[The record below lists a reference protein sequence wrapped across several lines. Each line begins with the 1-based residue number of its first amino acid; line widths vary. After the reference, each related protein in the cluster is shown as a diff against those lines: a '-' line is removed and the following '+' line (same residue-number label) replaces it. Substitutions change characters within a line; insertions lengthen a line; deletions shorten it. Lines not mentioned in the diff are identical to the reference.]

1 MRKMMLTLTTVGLL
15 AVPAGVAMAQSDTPE
30 PAGPV
35 PTCVEHEHNRARDRS
50 ADQAMPG
57 TQEQLRTQQRAQDQL
72 HDGTCDGD
80 CTGDQAQHQYQ
91 YEYQYEHQTQDQ
103 AQAQATDGA
112 MRRQGPMGNAGN
124 G

>member
-15 AVPAGVAMAQSDTPE
+15 AIPAGMAMAQSDTTE

-35 PTCVEHEHNRARDRS
+35 PTCVDHEQGRDRDRS

-57 TQEQLRTQQRAQDQL
+57 AQDQQRIQQRTQDQL
-72 HDGTCDGD
+72 QDGTCDGD
-80 CTGDQAQHQYQ
+80 RPGDQTQVENQHRLQD
-91 YEYQYEHQTQDQ
+91 QTQLN
-103 AQAQATDGA
+103 DGTL
-112 MRRQGPMGNAGN
+112 RRQGQMGEARN

>member
-15 AVPAGVAMAQSDTPE
+15 AVPAGMALAQSDTTE

-35 PTCVEHEHNRARDRS
+35 PTCVDQQRDRDRDRS

-57 TQEQLRTQQRAQDQL
+57 AQDQQRTQQRTQDQL
-72 HDGTCDGD
+72 QDGTCDGD

-91 YEYQYEHQTQDQ
+91 YRMQDQ
-103 AQAQATDGA
+103 AQFTDGA
-112 MRRQGPMGNAGN
+112 MHRQGPMGDAGN

>member
-15 AVPAGVAMAQSDTPE
+15 AVPAGMALAQSDTPE

-35 PTCVEHEHNRARDRS
+35 PTCVDHEQDRDRDRDRT

-57 TQEQLRTQQRAQDQL
+57 TQDQLRTQQRTQDQL

-80 CTGDQAQHQYQ
+80 CTGDQAQQQHQYQ
-91 YEYQYEHQTQDQ
+91 FEYQMQDQ
-103 AQAQATDGA
+103 AEVTDGA
-112 MRRQGPMGNAGN
+112 MHRQGPMGNDGN